1 MLSEWLVDPRELVQS
16 PDLDWKS
23 VWDHGWSAA
32 AEAED
37 APVQSHTE
45 QGLPVRDPGARL
57 IPGGSEPNGN
67 AHHRADDNGTTSGT
81 TNGGNHTPAHQ
92 RRDPEAVRASMT
104 SHFGGVRAGRS
115 HARDDDQGSD
125 RE

>member
-1 MLSEWLVDPRELVQS
+1 
-16 PDLDWKS
+16 
-23 VWDHGWSAA
+23 
-32 AEAED
+32 
-37 APVQSHTE
+37 
-45 QGLPVRDPGARL
+45 VRDPGARL